1 MTLRG
6 ARWLAAC
13 MACLFPMLLLAVPAA
28 AQDGPSR
35 YGKTLVRSYVLPA
48 ELLDQYNEALRSQ
61 AAGSGPAMADI
72 KGWTGPE
79 FSASGAGNPYTLV
92 VKMLG
97 VSLDN
102 DDLVARW
109 QPYWAGAPGSMPGMG
124 EAGARAGERLQLVV
138 ASAAENLEDGRLVAP
153 GLRLEVARNVRMER
167 VRLEVWSGAG
177 ETSWLDLLMD
187 WWPLL
192 AGAAVW
198 VLLFLY
204 WRHDRRKTA
213 ADAEVDMPAEK

>member
-72 KGWTGPE
+72 KGWTGL
-79 FSASGAGNPYTLV
+79 SS
-92 VKMLG
+92 
-97 VSLDN
+97 
-102 DDLVARW
+102 
-109 QPYWAGAPGSMPGMG
+109 
-124 EAGARAGERLQLVV
+124 ARAVP
-138 ASAAENLEDGRLVAP
+138 ATP
-153 GLRLEVARNVRMER
+153 TH
-167 VRLEVWSGAG
+167 WS
-177 ETSWLDLLMD
+177 
-187 WWPLL
+187 
-192 AGAAVW
+192 
-198 VLLFLY
+198 
-204 WRHDRRKTA
+204 
-213 ADAEVDMPAEK
+213 

>member
-6 ARWLAAC
+6 VWRFAAC

-35 YGKTLVRSYVLPA
+35 YGKTLVRSYELPS
-48 ELLDQYNEALRSQ
+48 ELLDQYNEAVRSQ
-61 AAGSGPAMADI
+61 AAGSGPAMAGI

-79 FSASGAGNPYTLV
+79 FSVTGANPYTLV

-102 DDLVARW
+102 DDLVVRW

-124 EAGARAGERLQLVV
+124 EAGARVGERLQLVV
-138 ASAAENLEDGRLVAP
+138 ASGPVNLEGGRLVAP
-153 GLRLEVARNVRMER
+153 GLRLEVARNIRMER
-167 VRLEVWSGAG
+167 VRLEVWSGEG

-192 AGAAVW
+192 GGAAVW
-198 VLLFLY
+198 VFLFLY
-204 WRHDRRKTA
+204 WRHDRRKSA
-213 ADAEVDMPAEK
+213 AAAGVDPPAEE